1 MVPTT
6 ICMQMEAKPWLLSL
20 SFFLL
25 PGPHLSNSPQGF
37 PTWWCS
43 DLCTVCS
50 EGTSLS
56 PILPELFLTKAAHFY
71 IGHHPPTI
79 VTLISRRICIWS
91 HLLFVDILNFNQVA
105 YLVHYTSQTSL
116 KSANLQIQCY
126 RLNPGCYYFT

>member
-91 HLLFVDILNFNQVA
+91 HLLFVDILNFIPG
-105 YLVHYTSQTSL
+105 SISCSL
-116 KSANLQIQCY
+116 HLTNISKICKSP
-126 RLNPGCYYFT
+126 NPMLPS